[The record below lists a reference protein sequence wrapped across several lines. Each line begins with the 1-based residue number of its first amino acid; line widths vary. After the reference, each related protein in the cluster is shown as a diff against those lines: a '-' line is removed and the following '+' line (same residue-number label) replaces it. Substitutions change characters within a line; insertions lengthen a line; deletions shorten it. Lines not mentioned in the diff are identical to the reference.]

1 MFEVVTFVV
10 GLLLGG
16 FIMWCLLTTRKAGT
30 LYFYEDEPGNP
41 PVMCAELTQPVEDVR
56 KCARVIFTVS
66 HK

>member
-1 MFEVVTFVV
+1 MFEVLAFIG

-16 FIMWCLLTTRKAGT
+16 FIMWALLTTKKVGT

-41 PVMCAELTQPVEDVR
+41 PIMAAELCKPVEDVQ
-56 KCARVIFTVS
+56 KYARVVFTVS